1 MGKRG
6 SQKPAPKKKPQKLE
20 TTFTCPF
27 CQRADGVECSID
39 LKLRI
44 AVATCWACEETYATK
59 AHSLT
64 EPLDVY
70 SEWIDECEK
79 ANQEDHMEID

>member
-1 MGKRG
+1 
-6 SQKPAPKKKPQKLE
+6 
-20 TTFTCPF
+20 
-27 CQRADGVECSID
+27 ID

-59 AHSLT
+59 AHALT
-64 EPLDVY
+64 EAPRRLY